1 MCICFI
7 IISHVP
13 PLSHEKKGRSF
24 GFEKLLGG
32 WRLNVFKSN
41 GRKSSCVTTHIMDL
55 KTLDAIKM
63 LPER

>member
-1 MCICFI
+1 M
-7 IISHVP
+7 P